1 MKNIFKLKESEKNRI
16 RKLHESH
23 KSFHGTSLINEQITS
38 SSSGVDLEG
47 NVTKIETT
55 KAFEFPPEIA
65 GEKDNIKRIWFCMDD
80 KDNRG
85 WNLDE
90 DAYQRF
96 QLLWYG
102 IEGHGIGLIPGAG
115 TDEEVVWAAL
125 SGHDPEEQGEAA
137 YPIKGGISGKQL
149 KNMLP
154 ILSCMK
160 SDRPWEQD
168 YMEDNDLEVRD
179 VSQWILADSSG
190 MEKCLMSAY
199 LRYGGKSSEAWQA
212 KKDCGDRYGWA
223 WWDKAT
229 NWVKGLF

>member
-1 MKNIFKLKESEKNRI
+1 MKNIFKLNESEKNRI

-55 KAFEFPPEIA
+55 KAFEFPEHIA
-65 GEKDNIKRIWFCMDD
+65 DLSEDTQRIWFCMDD
-80 KDNRG
+80 RDNRG
-85 WNLDE
+85 WNLD
-90 DAYQRF
+90 DNTYQRF
-96 QLLWYG
+96 RLLYDG
-102 IEGHGIGLIPGAG
+102 IEGHLSSAG
-115 TDEEVVWAAL
+115 TDEESVWTAL
-125 SGHDPEEQGEAA
+125 SGGDPEEQKYGI
-137 YPIKGGISGKQL
+137 PKGSISGKQV

-168 YMEDNDLEVRD
+168 YMKDNDLEGMDVRN
-179 VSQWILADSSG
+179 WILADFSG
-190 MEKCLMSAY
+190 MEQCLISAY
-199 LRYGGKSSEAWQA
+199 LRYGGMTTNAREA
-212 KKDCGDRYGWA
+212 KKNCEDRYGYA
-223 WWDKAT
+223 WWDKAA